1 MPEPPPDAWTRG
13 LNSQQAAAVLSDPD
27 GAALVLAGA
36 GSGKTTVLTRRVA
49 YLLERYPESG
59 ILALTFTKDAASEM
73 RSRLRERLG
82 EDSGIPLPAIS
93 TFHAFAY
100 GLIREGFRGKA
111 NWERLG
117 FASCPSLFEAD
128 QAMAWLKAMK
138 AGFALEAPLELLED
152 WIRNPFA
159 PDPVPRGP
167 EEAPA
172 AESRSILRTR
182 FRDHLLQSGFI
193 AFDDMVGL
201 ALGLLRE
208 HPDLLE
214 DMRRRYRRILVDE
227 FQDTSR
233 DQLELVSLLAGEAPS
248 LFLVGDDDQAI
259 YGFRGADP
267 GNIDAALSC
276 FPGMRI
282 LKLETNYRSSAP
294 IVAYANAVFRDKP
307 EALRKR
313 LEAGSDRGTAPVR
326 TVIHRDGAEQ
336 ACWMIAEMRRLHERE
351 GLAWEDMAILFRLN
365 VLEPYYRSMLA
376 RLGGEEAARGVVLAT
391 VHASKGLEY
400 PAVFFAGLEDGIL
413 PYHRGKEPP
422 APERLA
428 EERRIF
434 YVGVTRAQRFLY
446 LCSCRR
452 RFLRGKAVEA
462 EASPF
467 LRGGRERTRGR
478 WFRARTLSA
487 GAAEAGK
494 AIAGKAKAWM
504 GAYRARIGRKGS
516 AWSSG

>member
-1 MPEPPPDAWTRG
+1 MPEPSQDPWTRG

-36 GSGKTTVLTRRVA
+36 GSGKTTVLTRRVI
-49 YLLERYPESG
+49 YLLERYPEAG
-59 ILALTFTKDAASEM
+59 ILALTFTKDAAREM
-73 RSRLRERLG
+73 RARLRERLG
-82 EDSGIPLPAIS
+82 DASGISLPAIS

-100 GLIREGFRGKA
+100 GLIREDFRGRP
-111 NWERLG
+111 NWVRLR
-117 FASCPSLFEAD
+117 FASCPSLFDAD
-128 QAMAWLKAMK
+128 QAAAWLKAVK
-138 AGFALEAPLELLED
+138 TELVLEASQESLEE

-159 PDPVPRGP
+159 SDPERIGPDDPSAAD
-167 EEAPA
+167 EASSP
-172 AESRSILRTR
+172 RSILRAR

-193 AFDDMVGL
+193 AFDDMVCL
-201 ALGLLRE
+201 ALRLLRE
-208 HPDLLE
+208 DADLLE
-214 DMRRRYRRILVDE
+214 AIRLRYRRVLVDE

-233 DQLELVSLLAGEAPS
+233 DQLDLVKLLAGESPS

-267 GNIDAALSC
+267 GNIDAAMAA

-313 LEAGSDRGTAPVR
+313 LEAGSPGGTVPVR
-326 TVIHRDGAEQ
+326 KVVHRDGAEQ
-336 ACWMIAEMRRLHERE
+336 AAWMIAEMRRLRERE
-351 GLAWEDMAILFRLN
+351 GLAWEDMAVLFRLN
-365 VLEPYYRSMLA
+365 VLETYYRSMLA
-376 RLGGEEAARGVVLAT
+376 RLGGEEAAQGVVLAT
-391 VHASKGLEY
+391 VHAAKGLEY

-422 APERLA
+422 PPERLA

-452 RFLRGKAVEA
+452 RFLRGKVVEA

-467 LRGGRERTRGR
+467 LRAGWARKGGP
-478 WFRARTLSA
+478 WFRIRAAR
-487 GAAEAGK
+487 AAKSGK
-494 AIAGKAKAWM
+494 ALAGKAKAWL
-504 GAYRARIGRKGS
+504 GAYRARIVKKGR
-516 AWSSG
+516 W